1 MQNDTL
7 GMGDEIAVALGRGR
21 VVQSFVP
28 IQGQVFLELFDYDGN
43 LKDEQLV
50 SNLVVDAGE
59 NHIADQL
66 SSSPGGSA
74 MRHMAIGTSSTAAA
88 FGDTALG
95 GEVDRNALT
104 SRTDS
109 VNVVTYVGTWAAG
122 DGTNAALR
130 EAGIF
135 NASSLGNDAR
145 EGCLLEHRQAGRG
158 HADDHLDCHDWHGW
172 RVACVRHRRIR

>member
-1 MQNDTL
+1 MHRDSL
-7 GMGDEIAVALGRGR
+7 GVSDGVVVAMGRGR

-28 IQGQVFLELFDYDGN
+28 IHGEVFLQLVGPDGE

-50 SNLVVDAGE
+50 HNLVVDAGE

-74 MRHMAIGTSSTAAA
+74 MSHMAIGTGSTAAA

-95 GEVDRNALT
+95 AETDRNALT
-104 SRTDS
+104 SRTDA
-109 VNVVTYVGTWAAG
+109 VNVVTYVGTWSAG
-122 DGTNAALR
+122 DGTNSALR

-135 NASSLGNDAR
+135 NAGAAGTMLAR
-145 EGCLLEHRQAGRG
+145 AVYSNIDKQAGDTLTITWTVTIG
-158 HADDHLDCHDWHGW
+158 TAG
-172 RVACVRHRRIR
+172 A

>member
-1 MQNDTL
+1 MHNDHL
-7 GMGDEIAVALGRGR
+7 GLTDGVVVAMERGR
-21 VVQSFVP
+21 EFQSFVP
-28 IQGQVFLELFDYDGN
+28 IQGEVFLQLVGPDGE
-43 LKDEQLV
+43 LKDEQRV
-50 SNLVVDAGE
+50 HNLVLDAGE

-66 SSSPGGSA
+66 SSSPGGAA
-74 MRHMAIGTSSTAAA
+74 MSHMAIGTGSTAAA

-95 GEVDRNALT
+95 TETDRNALT

-135 NASSLGNDAR
+135 NNSSGGTMLAR
-145 EGCLLEHRQAGRG
+145 AVYSNIDKQAGDTLTITWTVTIG
-158 HADDHLDCHDWHGW
+158 TAG
-172 RVACVRHRRIR
+172 A